1 MTQVTIEPNRGP
13 FRTMLQLAWPVV
25 ITYLGFM
32 TMSLVDLIVVG
43 RVSAVAI
50 GAVGVGSSV
59 FSWVMTMGLGLL
71 TGMDYPI
78 AHAFG
83 ARDTKSGHQTFVQ
96 SLILSLIIG
105 LPLTVVMLF
114 VSEHLAWFGINA
126 EIIPETEEYL
136 WYVSLSLFPVLVFSS
151 CRQYLQA
158 ISIVRPAMIIL
169 IFANVLN
176 AILDYMLVLGKW
188 GSPAYGTVG
197 SAWATLISRV
207 VMVFMM
213 FYFVWDMDRTRDRW
227 ISRIGF
233 KYNRE
238 KLRELLRLG
247 IPASLQMGFEVG
259 IFALSTGLAAKLTLP
274 ELAAHQI
281 VLTTASITFMV
292 PFGLG
297 AATSVLVGQALGRK
311 DTADA
316 RRMGWMGIKI
326 GAAFMA
332 LSAVMMFLFPRL
344 ILRLYTN
351 EVDVIA
357 VGQSLL
363 FIAGFFQL
371 FDGLQAV
378 GTGALRGVGDTK
390 TSMYLNFV
398 GHWLIGLPLG
408 VLLAFQLKYGAVG
421 LWIGLSTGLLVVAS
435 GLVVM
440 WNIRSRGL
448 ESRTS

>member
-1 MTQVTIEPNRGP
+1 
-13 FRTMLQLAWPVV
+13 
-25 ITYLGFM
+25 
-32 TMSLVDLIVVG
+32 
-43 RVSAVAI
+43 
-50 GAVGVGSSV
+50 
-59 FSWVMTMGLGLL
+59 
-71 TGMDYPI
+71 
-78 AHAFG
+78 
-83 ARDTKSGHQTFVQ
+83 
-96 SLILSLIIG
+96 
-105 LPLTVVMLF
+105 
-114 VSEHLAWFGINA
+114 
-126 EIIPETEEYL
+126 
-136 WYVSLSLFPVLVFSS
+136 
-151 CRQYLQA
+151 
-158 ISIVRPAMIIL
+158 
-169 IFANVLN
+169 
-176 AILDYMLVLGKW
+176 
-188 GSPAYGTVG
+188 
-197 SAWATLISRV
+197 
-207 VMVFMM
+207 
-213 FYFVWDMDRTRDRW
+213 
-227 ISRIGF
+227 
-233 KYNRE
+233 
-238 KLRELLRLG
+238 
-247 IPASLQMGFEVG
+247 
-259 IFALSTGLAAKLTLP
+259 
-274 ELAAHQI
+274 
-281 VLTTASITFMV
+281 MV